1 MPLDNPMAYL
11 KSDKA
16 AGGKAKEKMQGL
28 LKRMMAAKLKAKLG
42 KAYGGEESPEE
53 ESAEASLEDGAEPK
67 SEENE
72 LPEEDMAVLKALY
85 EKLK

>member
-11 KSDKA
+11 KTDKA
-16 AGGKAKEKMQGL
+16 AHSKGKERYAGL
-28 LKRMMAAKLKAKLG
+28 LKQMMAAKLKAKLG
-42 KAYGGEESPEE
+42 KPAEE
-53 ESAEASLEDGAEPK
+53 EAPAEEMAEPESK
-67 SEENE
+67 ENE

>member
-11 KSDKA
+11 KTDKA
-16 AGGKAKEKMQGL
+16 AASKGKEKMQGL
-28 LKRMMAAKLKAKLG
+28 FKQMMAAKLKAKLG
-42 KAYGGEESPEE
+42 KAYQGEESPAEE
-53 ESAEASLEDGAEPK
+53 AAEDSLEDAAEPK